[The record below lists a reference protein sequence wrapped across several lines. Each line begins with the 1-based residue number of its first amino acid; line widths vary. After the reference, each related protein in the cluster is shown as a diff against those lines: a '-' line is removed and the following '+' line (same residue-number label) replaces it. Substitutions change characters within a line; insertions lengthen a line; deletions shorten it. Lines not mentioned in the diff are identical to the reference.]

1 MALNLVLVPQR
12 QSSKG
17 MALAWGE
24 MEGVQAYEVFVAHK
38 RLSPEELEAAES
50 LGGTDDCLFAKVG
63 PEVKSVVDDVTP
75 TGEPRFY
82 AVAILFADGTVKP
95 ARFRAMPDGATPAS
109 LALSSAQGAARPAAP
124 TRRAP
129 PPAAVASPPP
139 AAAAEDPLEARKRA
153 QREARAR
160 VTAESLT
167 EPPGPAEV
175 FGRGQPFIRLAPG
188 PESPRAAA
196 QPTRPATVQAARPQQ
211 APARPPQE
219 APRAAPQESSRAG
232 PQAAPE
238 LPAPPSSIPLEH
250 GLEVRMSG
258 ADQTWDGLRICWERD
273 PRAAAYE
280 VIVSDHQI
288 LGEEL
293 DDALAGRADFTT
305 AVAVPSSVSAV
316 IDNVTPREARGW
328 YAVLVRSRDGKRAA
342 HPFQVGGAAATGKA
356 VAPFLNPNRTAEV
369 RAEAEGM
376 VEEAREQWQRWI
388 SEQDGGA
395 RAEAKRLVHDALLVF
410 PGLPSARALAAEMG

>member
-75 TGEPRFY
+75 AGEPRFY
-82 AVAILFADGTVKP
+82 AVAIIFADGTVKP

-109 LALSSAQGAARPAAP
+109 LALSSAQGAARPAAAP
-124 TRRAP
+124 PRRAP
-129 PPAAVASPPP
+129 PPP
-139 AAAAEDPLEARKRA
+139 AAAPLPPVPAEDPLEARKRA

-175 FGRGQPFIRLAPG
+175 FGRGQPFIRVAPG
-188 PESPRAAA
+188 AESPRAAA
-196 QPTRPATVQAARPQQ
+196 QPPPPAAAQ
-211 APARPPQE
+211 PARPAPEPPRQPQE
-219 APRAAPQESSRAG
+219 PTRAAS
-232 PQAAPE
+232 QAAPE
-238 LPAPPSSIPLEH
+238 PPAPPSSIPLEH
-250 GLEVRMSG
+250 DLEVRMSG
-258 ADQTWDGLRICWERD
+258 ADQTWDGLRICWDRD
-273 PRAAAYE
+273 PRAVAYE

-288 LGEEL
+288 FAEEL
-293 DDALAGRADFTT
+293 KDALAGRADFTT
-305 AVAVPSSVSAV
+305 AVAVAPSVSAV
-316 IDNVTPREARGW
+316 IDNVTPRDARGW

-342 HPFQVGGAAATGKA
+342 HPFQVGDAAATGKA

-376 VEEAREQWQRWI
+376 VEEAREQWQRWK